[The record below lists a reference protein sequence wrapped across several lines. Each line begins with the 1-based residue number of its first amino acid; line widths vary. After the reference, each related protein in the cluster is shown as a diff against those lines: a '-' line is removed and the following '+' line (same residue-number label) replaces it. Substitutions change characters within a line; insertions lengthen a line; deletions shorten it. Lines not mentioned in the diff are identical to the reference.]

1 MDADASG
8 TIYVSEDFRRQ
19 LDKDS
24 IQDMVEFYGQSYRII
39 GTFKALH
46 KESSNGHTIGSVFYP
61 GNQLNAICFKMAP
74 GTDIKLAI
82 RRINEICRH
91 YVPVTLPVEIKKLPD
106 DKQDFMRSIQMMQGA
121 MMILAIVSIL
131 LVVLSIYSAI
141 SMDTISRQ
149 KEMAIRK
156 INGATPTTI
165 ATVFGKA
172 YLTIFLLAFAV
183 AYPLL
188 RLAMMAII
196 DNMKVVSEWWWGVV
210 LFFSVAFMIF
220 LTTAYKIYRIM
231 HINPAEIIKNE

>member
-1 MDADASG
+1 
-8 TIYVSEDFRRQ
+8 
-19 LDKDS
+19 
-24 IQDMVEFYGQSYRII
+24 
-39 GTFKALH
+39 
-46 KESSNGHTIGSVFYP
+46 
-61 GNQLNAICFKMAP
+61 
-74 GTDIKLAI
+74 
-82 RRINEICRH
+82 
-91 YVPVTLPVEIKKLPD
+91 
-106 DKQDFMRSIQMMQGA
+106 
-121 MMILAIVSIL
+121 
-131 LVVLSIYSAI
+131 
-141 SMDTISRQ
+141 
-149 KEMAIRK
+149 MAIRK

-231 HINPAEIIKNE
+231 HISPAEIIKNE

>member
-1 MDADASG
+1 MKTLKYAWRFLIRSKSY
-8 TIYVSEDFRRQ
+8 TIINVIGLALS
-19 LDKDS
+19 LACT
-24 IQDMVEFYGQSYRII
+24 II
-39 GTFKALH
+39 LVRYIHRELQVNTHCTHAERTFIPLR
-46 KESSNGHTIGSVFYP
+46 E
-61 GNQLNAICFKMAP
+61 
-74 GTDIKLAI
+74 
-82 RRINEICRH
+82 
-91 YVPVTLPVEIKKLPD
+91 VEIKKLPD